1 MGVHDDAETHLTS
14 HRPVGRIGRPP
25 LGIRRC
31 IRRFAL
37 PLILLLA
44 CGLRLLVALNIPL
57 DPSNQYHYDASW
69 YDMTARHL
77 AHGRGFVGAHGRPV
91 VKWPPGYPLLLSAV
105 YRLPGESILNAK
117 LLNVLMATA
126 TCFVTFA
133 IGRRAYAASTGLLAA
148 LLLAASPGDVFY
160 APILLS
166 EVAFQLALTL
176 LVYAFLVFDR
186 NAVGIAGGRWLLLG
200 LFIGAAALIRGPGI
214 FFLPVPIA
222 AWWLASVPRRTV
234 LVRGLLC
241 LAGVAIALAPWAI
254 RNQRAFGSPIL
265 ISTNGS
271 WVLFDSHSPVATGAH
286 SQVAGRFRKEQFAE
300 LSKLPRRQR
309 IVEVSKQEVRAALRF
324 AISHPVEELILAP
337 QRLYHLFAGDDF
349 SVRLSQRAFERPD
362 GIWSQKVNMRFT
374 GLAML
379 ANAYFAI
386 LTVFAL
392 LGFTRVWSRVS
403 RHAVAIPL
411 VVLVFV
417 LMHTFVFLGGMRF
430 HLPFVPLLAILAAVA
445 VDGRRRPWPL
455 GEARA
460 SGD

>member
-1 MGVHDDAETHLTS
+1 
-14 HRPVGRIGRPP
+14 
-25 LGIRRC
+25 
-31 IRRFAL
+31 
-37 PLILLLA
+37 
-44 CGLRLLVALNIPL
+44 
-57 DPSNQYHYDASW
+57 
-69 YDMTARHL
+69 
-77 AHGRGFVGAHGRPV
+77 
-91 VKWPPGYPLLLSAV
+91 V
-105 YRLPGESILNAK
+105 YLLPGESILNAK
-117 LLNVLMATA
+117 LLNVLMATT

-133 IGRRAYAASTGLLAA
+133 IGRRAYATSTGLLAA
-148 LLLAASPGDVFY
+148 LLLAASPGEVFY
-160 APILLS
+160 APIALS
-166 EVAFQLALTL
+166 EVAFQLAFTL

-186 NAVGIAGGRWLLLG
+186 TAVGIAGGRWLLLG
-200 LFIGAAALIRGPGI
+200 LFTGAAALIRGPGI

-222 AWWLASVPRRTV
+222 AWWLASVPRRTL

-286 SQVAGRFRKEQFAE
+286 TKQAGSFRKAQFAE
-300 LSKLPRRQR
+300 LSELPRRQR

-362 GIWSQKVNMRFT
+362 GASPRRLEMQFT
-374 GLAML
+374 GMAML

-392 LGFTRVWSRVS
+392 LGFTRVWSRGN

-411 VVLVFV
+411 AVLVFV
-417 LMHTFVFLGGMRF
+417 LMHTFVFIGGMRF
-430 HLPFVPLLAILAAVA
+430 HSPFVPLLAILAAVG

-455 GEARA
+455 GEARE